1 MTKDMAQLIREDAR
15 LIILKALE
23 AQVDERL
30 HSGYLADELLRFGID
45 RPREWIHGEL
55 EWLATMG
62 AVTLLKPGTVVVA
75 QLTEKGAS
83 HLRRAVA
90 IEGIKRPSRP
100 GE

>member
-1 MTKDMAQLIREDAR
+1 MTDMAQLIREDAR

-23 AQVDERL
+23 AQLDERL
-30 HSGYLADELLRFGID
+30 HSGYLAEELLRFGID

-55 EWLATMG
+55 DWLAQMG

-75 QLTEKGAS
+75 QLTEKGAR
-83 HLRRAVA
+83 HLRRAIA